1 MTATSRGTAPCTPTS
16 WSWSFAVNDE
26 GDETK
31 GLCYESLVKRIWDEP
46 GKPAVLMLF
55 SVFADDWNLK
65 ARLAPI
71 GFRHEI
77 PMVDVLEAVS
87 PQFVPAA
94 GERPVIT
101 RRQYF
106 YDVFHPSNNG
116 HRVMADS
123 LLYMIER
130 LDRQQLMEE
139 PKARARLLRFRLCG
153 AALV

>member
-1 MTATSRGTAPCTPTS
+1 MCSKRSARS
-16 WSWSFAVNDE
+16 SF
-26 GDETK
+26 
-31 GLCYESLVKRIWDEP
+31 RP
-46 GKPAVLMLF
+46 
-55 SVFADDWNLK
+55 
-65 ARLAPI
+65 R
-71 GFRHEI
+71 
-77 PMVDVLEAVS
+77 
-87 PQFVPAA
+87 

-139 PKARARLLRFRLCG
+139 PKPAPRLLRFRLCG